1 MLHVKIPNN
10 NIQER
15 CYIIET
21 LFKNFLTLEYQIEIT
36 DLKDYTLTF
45 DNKTLIIKDC
55 FFNRF
60 LKPLSYL
67 CNDAIPREVTWDN
80 SHEIPFIYGD
90 DTIEYSPDT
99 IICHADLF
107 ASAFFMLSRFEEHI
121 LSNKDNFGR
130 FDEDYSLSIQN
141 SFAHIPVVNR
151 YANLLQKLLEELE
164 FIDIV
169 KNEKRFKIVP
179 THDIDYLYFYNSF
192 SVFFQRFYKCIFK
205 YKNFPQA
212 LKETQNY
219 LRVLLHVKKDPYDTF
234 DEIMQLSEKNKFT
247 SYFFFI
253 ASNHS
258 KYDQDYNI
266 NSSKIKDQIKNILD
280 RGHQVG
286 LHVGYDSFNNKE
298 LLSKEFQTMKQLVPE
313 LSFSRQHY
321 LRFDMSITPTLLNDI
336 GLKWDSSIGFSKHIG
351 FRSGSCYPYH
361 LFDIH
366 KREKLRIQEKPLV
379 VMDTAL
385 ASIANISSI
394 ENAKTQFFE
403 LVKNVK
409 QEDGEFIILWHNS
422 SFHMDKWPEIAE
434 IYKEFI
440 STISPYSS

>member
-1 MLHVKIPNN
+1 MLHIKIPDN

-15 CYIIET
+15 RYIIET
-21 LFKNFLTLEYQIEIT
+21 LFEDFLTLEYQIEVTNLI
-36 DLKDYTLTF
+36 DYTLSF
-45 DNKTLIIKDC
+45 DNKTIIIKDC

-60 LKPLSYL
+60 PKPLSYL
-67 CNDAIPREVTWDN
+67 CNDAIPREITWDS
-80 SHEIPFIYGD
+80 SHEIPFIYGN
-90 DTIEYSPDT
+90 DTIEYMPNT

-121 LSNKDNFGR
+121 LPNKDDFGR

-141 SFAHIPVVNR
+141 NFAHIPVVNQ
-151 YANLLQKLLEELE
+151 YTNLLAEFLEKL
-164 FIDIV
+164 
-169 KNEKRFKIVP
+169 RFTQNIKKERKFTILP
-179 THDIDYLYFYNSF
+179 THDIDYLHFFNKF

-219 LRVLLHVKKDPYDTF
+219 LGVLMHLKKDPYDTF
-234 DEIMQLSEKNKFT
+234 NEIMQLSEKNQLT

-266 NSSKIKDQIKNILD
+266 NSSKIKHQIKNILH

-286 LHVGYDSFNNKE
+286 LHVGYDSFNNQELILKE
-298 LLSKEFQTMKQLVPE
+298 VQTLKKLVSE

-321 LRFDMSITPTLLNDI
+321 LRFDSGTTPVLLDTADI
-336 GLKWDSSIGFSKHIG
+336 KWDSSIGFSKNIG
-351 FRSGSCYPYH
+351 FRSGSCYSYH
-361 LFDIH
+361 LFDIY
-366 KREKLRIQEKPLV
+366 KREKLSIQEKPLI

-385 ASIANISSI
+385 AFIANNSSI
-394 ENAKTQFFE
+394 ENAKTEFFE
-403 LVKNVK
+403 LVKSVK
-409 QEDGEFIILWHNS
+409 EEKGEFVILWHNS
-422 SFHMDKWPEIAE
+422 SLHMDKWPEIAK